1 MAGAARLVEG
11 LKRRVFLVGQAVSL
25 FGDGLAILAIPLL
38 VLQLTSSPLAAAL
51 SATPRSIGYLIV
63 GLLSGPIVDRI
74 SPWPILITAD
84 VIRAAVFA
92 LLYLLTVAHAAP
104 VWLILGLALVAG
116 GAGVFFESSLTI
128 AVRDLFADDELMGA
142 NAFLETAAQTSV
154 VLGPATVGV
163 LAAGMGI
170 DFALLVN
177 ALTFMVSLATLAFFA
192 RRPGPRPVAR
202 GTGGFGAEFRAGLG
216 YLVRTP
222 LIRAMTMLVVLVN
235 LCMAVEK
242 LIVFFAAKT
251 LGLSAPLVSMAVIGG
266 GLGGVAGALTASRL
280 AARTGQIRLI
290 AISLT
295 GIGAALVAVS
305 AAPDLAWLMIANV
318 VLVYATIVA
327 GLVNRTV
334 RQRVVPRELLGR
346 VTSTIRA
353 FGLGATPVG
362 AVLAGTFTQLMGGD
376 PRPVFLGS
384 GLIILIATPLTWFRT
399 LRHHQG

>member
-1 MAGAARLVEG
+1 MAGAARVVEE

-63 GLLSGPIVDRI
+63 GLLSGPIVDRT

-92 LLYLLTVAHAAP
+92 LLYVLTVARAAP

-142 NAFLETAAQTSV
+142 NAFLETAAQASV

-170 DFALLVN
+170 DLALLVN

-362 AVLAGTFTQLMGGD
+362 AVLAGTFTQLMDGD

-384 GLIILIATPLTWFRT
+384 GLIILLATPLTWFHT

>member
-63 GLLSGPIVDRI
+63 GLLSGPIVDRT

-170 DFALLVN
+170 DLALLVN